1 MPQEAIIADFSG
13 GMNASAGMDKLAENE
28 CLLAENVRFD
38 EQGNIIITGA
48 NTLQNTASL
57 AGSVHSVFFDPVLGA
72 ISGAGTSVYAGK
84 DFASL
89 AISTATNQGSSKM
102 SFGAGPNRIYMD
114 LAGAGYFTDASVSD
128 LTTVDWPPPQTNT
141 SGGAKVTG
149 PTSVGTGIGTGTQ
162 TQTWT
167 TPNNITST
175 STASAAQVF
184 VNYLQPSQYL
194 RATMGT
200 NSFAIN
206 ASAVQ
211 GLVVTA
217 QIQGQTMG
225 GTSTAVVTM
234 LKNNVPVGTSKTV
247 VFYSNFGYLAIS
259 LGGATDLWG
268 ATWTQADINSGN
280 FGFQVQVSTNKFT
293 NTDSIFIYKGQIT
306 VYQSDATLG
315 FGAGTGAAG
324 TLTGTYTWKVA
335 FTAMNGEEGQA
346 SNASTSVVLSAQ
358 QGTLTAIPSGDA
370 RTTGRNIYRKGGT
383 LSSYYLVGSIGDNI
397 STSYADNMT
406 DLEALT
412 QGTILAGDTVGD
424 EPNSRL
430 GSQQVK
436 FPTYHYDRIFWANG
450 NTLIWSKP
458 LNGFA
463 YPADFETPVGDG
475 KSITG
480 IFSMGGQLF
489 ILKPDSIWQFTGTD
503 ENSFQLSKTLSPVGT
518 NWPFTAVLSG
528 GASSGFY
535 FTGRILFANSRG
547 IWAFNGYTSNKI
559 TPKLDAWFRQ
569 NDHTGISVFGSTGFH
584 VPEIV
589 SSAVTMLNSAAANPL
604 FYYLAY
610 AESGQM
616 VPNAMLA
623 LDLERGAISKRS
635 FAAQSLVADPVEGYI
650 YGGNATGSILKL
662 DDWGAAN
669 NGLGVAVNVDFQD
682 HYRDLGL
689 RGSRFSLEGLE
700 FLLTTTG
707 ETLLATIYFDEG
719 QANET
724 LGAISTPTH
733 STAKVYR
740 KVQSAASRFCRNF
753 SIRLNYQGKLVNSN
767 NIPNIQLVHIKAY
780 FDPRGARARTGE
792 AP

>member
-38 EQGNIIITGA
+38 EQGNVIITGA

-57 AGSVHSVFFDPVLGA
+57 AGSVHSVFFDPLLGA
-72 ISGAGTSVYAGK
+72 ISGAGTAVYTGK
-84 DFASL
+84 DFTSL
-89 AISTATNQGSSKM
+89 SLSTATNQNSSKM
-102 SFGAGPNRIYMD
+102 SFGSGPNRVYMD
-114 LAGAGYFTDASVSD
+114 LMGTGYFIDNSITD
-128 LTTVDWPPPQTNT
+128 LMTVDWTPPQTNT
-141 SGGAKVTG
+141 SGGATVTG
-149 PTSVGTGIGTGTQ
+149 PKIAGTGISTGTQ
-162 TQTWT
+162 SATWVN
-167 TPNNITST
+167 PNNITST
-175 STASAAQVF
+175 STTNVATIFMGAP
-184 VNYLQPSQYL
+184 YLLQSQYL
-194 RATMGT
+194 RASTFA
-200 NSFAIN
+200 FAIG
-206 ASAVQ
+206 AAAVQ
-211 GLVVTA
+211 GIVVNVTA
-217 QIQGQTMG
+217 KT
-225 GTSTAVVTM
+225 GTALTTATVYATL
-234 LKNNVPVGTSKTV
+234 LKNGVPIGDTRSGV
-247 VFYSNFGYLAIS
+247 VPNSFTTLTF
-259 LGGATDLWG
+259 GGATDLWG
-268 ATWTQADINSGN
+268 ATWLPGDINSAS
-280 FGFQVQVSTNKFT
+280 FGVQIQIVLPSNEQAVTVSVYQAK
-293 NTDSIFIYKGQIT
+293 IT

-335 FTAMNGEEGQA
+335 FTAANGEEGQA
-346 SNASTSVVLSAQ
+346 SNASTGVALSAQ
-358 QGTLTAIPSGDA
+358 QGTVTAIPTGDA
-370 RTTGRNIYRKGGT
+370 RTTGRNIYRKGGQ

-397 STSYADNMT
+397 STTYSDNMT
-406 DLEALT
+406 DLAALT
-412 QGTILAGDTVGD
+412 QGIILAGDTVGD
-424 EPNSRL
+424 EPNTRL
-430 GSQQVK
+430 GNQAVK
-436 FPTYHYDRIFWANG
+436 YPTYHYDRVFWASG
-450 NTLIWSKP
+450 STLIWSKP

-463 YPADFETPVGDG
+463 YPADFSTPVGDG
-475 KSITG
+475 KDITG

-569 NDHTGISVFGSTGFH
+569 NDHTGISVFGATGFH

-589 SSAVTMLNSAAANPL
+589 SSAVTMLNCAAANPL

-616 VPNAMLA
+616 APNAMLA

-650 YGGNATGSILKL
+650 YGGNATGNILKL

-753 SIRLNYQGKLVNSN
+753 SIRLNYQGKLVNSS
-767 NIPNIQLVHIKAY
+767 NIPNIQLIHIKAY